1 MIMEEAM
8 KAFLSIVL
16 LLLAAILPFF
26 GDEAIIIGREEG
38 EGFLNFPRQVA
49 EGPDG
54 NIYVYDVADAFI
66 KVYSPD
72 GNFLRKIGGKGQG
85 PGEVQREDGLTF
97 CFTPDGKLFFTEF
110 FGGHPWITLM
120 ELSGEL
126 YKVIKLDVKE
136 FFGVAN
142 AVSLENGGFLVEFAF
157 MGRPEKKKDYF
168 LHCTPRELVHLDSQG
183 RILSK
188 IKRAEYL
195 TRISFLDQGADMEIP
210 FVPLFAWTPFTES
223 MVLFSDGLSPKLYVY
238 DYEGKL
244 ITEIKTPL
252 PEPNKITQRELDDWR
267 ERRKESIMDKI
278 WYNRFGRVIEKYK
291 KSIYEKIPNL
301 GGLSL
306 TPEGNILISGRL
318 GDEDEE
324 RDYWLIDE
332 EGKTL
337 AHTRTDAY
345 GIRISPHFIFFVSM
359 DEEENISIHR
369 LKRKGS
375 EEEDLLGIGL

>member
-1 MIMEEAM
+1 M
-8 KAFLSIVL
+8 KAFLSIIL
-16 LLLAAILPFF
+16 LLLATILPFF
-26 GDEAIIIGREEG
+26 GEEAIVIGREEG

-54 NIYVYDVADAFI
+54 NIYVYDMADAFI
-66 KVYSPD
+66 KIYSPD

-110 FGGHPWITLM
+110 FSGHPWITLM

-142 AVSLENGGFLVEFAF
+142 AVSLEDGGFLVEFAF

-168 LHCTPRELVHLDSQG
+168 LQRSPRELVHLDSQG
-183 RILSK
+183 QILSK

-195 TRISFLDQGADMEIP
+195 TRISFLDQGADLEIP
-210 FVPLFAWTPFTES
+210 FVPLFAWIPFKENT
-223 MVLFSDGLSPKLYVY
+223 VLFSDGLSPKLFVY

-244 ITEIKTPL
+244 ITEIKSPL
-252 PEPNKITQRELDDWR
+252 PEPNKVTQRELDGWR
-267 ERRKESIMDKI
+267 ERRKESITDKI
-278 WYNRFGRVIEKYK
+278 WYNQFGRVIEKYK
-291 KSIYEKIPNL
+291 KSIHEKIPNL

-318 GDEDEE
+318 GDEAEE

-345 GIRISPHFIFFVSM
+345 GIRITPHFVFFVSM
-359 DEEENISIHR
+359 DEEENIYIHR

-375 EEEDLLGIGL
+375 EEEDLRQIGR

>member
-16 LLLAAILPFF
+16 LLLATTLPFF
-26 GDEAIIIGREEG
+26 GEEAIVIGSKEG
-38 EGFLNFPRQVA
+38 EGYLTFPRQVA

-54 NIYVYDVADAFI
+54 NIYVYDMADAFI

-97 CFTPDGKLFFTEF
+97 CFTPDGKLFFTEY

-126 YKVIKLDVKE
+126 YKVIKLEIKE
-136 FFGVAN
+136 FFGVSD
-142 AVSLENGGFLVEFAF
+142 AVSLEDGGFLVEFAF
-157 MGRPEKKKDYF
+157 SGRPEKKKDYF
-168 LHCTPRELVHLDSQG
+168 LHRSPRELVHLDPQG

-195 TRISFLDQGADMEIP
+195 TRISFLDQGADLGIP
-210 FVPLFAWTPFTES
+210 FVPVFAWCPFKEG
-223 MVLFSDGLSPKLYVY
+223 MVLFSDGLSTNLHVY
-238 DYEGKL
+238 DYKGKL
-244 ITEIKTPL
+244 IKEIAIPL
-252 PEPNKITQRELDDWR
+252 PEPHKVTKRDLDEWK
-267 ERRKESIMDKI
+267 ERIKENIPDKI
-278 WYNRFGRVIEKYK
+278 WYNQFGRVIEKYK

-301 GGLSL
+301 SSLSL
-306 TPEGNILISGRL
+306 TPEGNILISGS
-318 GDEDEE
+318 
-324 RDYWLIDE
+324 WLLDE

-337 AHTRTDAY
+337 VHIGTEAY
-345 GIRISPHFIFFVSM
+345 GIRITPSFLFLVSR
-359 DEEENISIHR
+359 DEEENTLIHR

-375 EEEDLLGIGL
+375 EEEDLLGIGR

>member
-1 MIMEEAM
+1 M